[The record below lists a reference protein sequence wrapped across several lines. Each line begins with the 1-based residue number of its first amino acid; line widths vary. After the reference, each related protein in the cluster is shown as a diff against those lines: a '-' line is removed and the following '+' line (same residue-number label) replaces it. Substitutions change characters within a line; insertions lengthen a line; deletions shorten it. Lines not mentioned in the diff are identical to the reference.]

1 MSSNDLLITPVE
13 YLKGVGP
20 DRASLL
26 KKELNI
32 YNYGD
37 LLQHFPYR
45 YIDRSKIYSI
55 SEISDLNTFI
65 QLKGKFSRM
74 EETGIGRAQRLTA
87 IFSDDSGSVE
97 IVWFNAIQWVKQYIK
112 PGETYV
118 LFGKPGVFNSKINF
132 THPEIELFS
141 NFESNPLLQGFQPL
155 YNTSEKMK
163 KRGLDSKGMA
173 KIIHQLIKTLKV
185 SDIPEI
191 LPEYLLSQYRLPSRY
206 YAYCNIHLPTNPDD
220 QTHAER
226 RLKFEELFVQQLRMI
241 KLQLSRK
248 RESGHV
254 FERIGP
260 LFNELYEK
268 HLPFS
273 LTNAQKKVLK
283 EIRKDTLSGH
293 QMNRLLQ
300 GDVGS
305 GKTIVSVLT
314 SLFAIDN
321 GFQAAIMAPT
331 EILAQQ
337 HFEGVSTLLK
347 PLPIKV
353 AILTGS
359 VKGKARKEILAQL
372 ESGEINLLIGTHAL
386 IEDHVSFKNL
396 GMVVIDEQ
404 HRFGVEQRSKLWRK
418 SETPPHVLVM
428 TATPIPRSLALVFY
442 GDLDHSILDELPPG
456 RKPIQTIH
464 RTEASRLRVFGFM
477 KEQIALGR
485 QIYIV
490 YPLIQESEK
499 LDLLSLM
506 EGYESICSAFPMP
519 QYQVSIVHGKLK
531 PAVKEFEM
539 QRFVKGETHIMVA
552 TTVIE
557 VGVNVPNASVMII
570 ENAERFGLSQLHQLR
585 GRVGRGADQSFCILM
600 TSDKLSRESR
610 IRIKTMCDT
619 NDGFKI
625 AEADLEL
632 RGPGDVEGT
641 RQSGDIFLKIANI
654 TTDKAI
660 LEEARAAASRIL
672 DTDPALHQE
681 GHQSLSRYLKSLS
694 SNNSFWSKIL

>member
-1 MSSNDLLITPVE
+1 M
-13 YLKGVGP
+13 
-20 DRASLL
+20 
-26 KKELNI
+26 
-32 YNYGD
+32 
-37 LLQHFPYR
+37 
-45 YIDRSKIYSI
+45 
-55 SEISDLNTFI
+55 
-65 QLKGKFSRM
+65 
-74 EETGIGRAQRLTA
+74 
-87 IFSDDSGSVE
+87 
-97 IVWFNAIQWVKQYIK
+97 
-112 PGETYV
+112 
-118 LFGKPGVFNSKINF
+118 
-132 THPEIELFS
+132 
-141 NFESNPLLQGFQPL
+141 

-163 KRGLDSKGMA
+163 KRGLDSKGMS
-173 KIIHQLIKTLKV
+173 KIIHQLIKTLKI

-191 LPEYLLSQYRLPSRY
+191 LPEYLITQYRLPSRY
-206 YAYCNIHLPTNPDD
+206 EAYCNIHLPSKPGD
-220 QTHAER
+220 QSNAER
-226 RLKFEELFVQQLRMI
+226 RLKFEELFIQQLRMI

-248 RESGHV
+248 REKGHI
-254 FERIGP
+254 FETIGP

-283 EIRKDTLSGH
+283 EIRKDTLSGY

-321 GFQAAIMAPT
+321 GFQATIMAPT

-337 HFEGVSTLLK
+337 HFEGVSSLLK

-372 ESGEINLLIGTHAL
+372 ESGEIHLLIGTHAL

-418 SETPPHVLVM
+418 SETSPHVLVM

-539 QRFVKGETHIMVA
+539 QRFVRGETHIMVA

-600 TSDKLSRESR
+600 SSDKLSRESR
-610 IRIKTMCDT
+610 IRIRTMCDT

-660 LEEARAAASRIL
+660 LEEARSAALKIL
-672 DTDPALHQE
+672 EIDSSLQQIE
-681 GHQSLSRYLKSLS
+681 HQSLHRYLKSLNT
-694 SNNSFWSKIL
+694 NNSFWSKIL

>member
-1 MSSNDLLITPVE
+1 MFANDLLLTPIE

-20 DRASLL
+20 DRAGLL
-26 KKELNI
+26 KKELSI
-32 YNYGD
+32 FNYGD

-45 YIDRSKIYSI
+45 YIDRSKIYTI

-74 EETGIGRAQRLTA
+74 EETGIGRANRLTA
-87 IFSDDSGSVE
+87 IFSDETGSVE

-118 LFGKPGVFNSKINF
+118 LFGKPSVFNTKINF
-132 THPEIELFS
+132 THPELELFT
-141 NFESNPLLQGFQPL
+141 NFEANPLLQGFQPM

-163 KRGLDSKGMA
+163 KRGLDSKGMS
-173 KIIHQLIKTLKV
+173 KIIHQLIKTLKI

-191 LPEYLLSQYRLPSRY
+191 LPEYLITQYRLPSRY
-206 YAYCNIHLPTNPDD
+206 EAYCNIHLPSKPGD
-220 QTHAER
+220 QSNAER
-226 RLKFEELFVQQLRMI
+226 RLKFEELFIQQLRMI

-248 RESGHV
+248 REKGHI
-254 FERIGP
+254 FETIGP

-283 EIRKDTLSGH
+283 EIRKDTLSGY

-321 GFQAAIMAPT
+321 GFQATIMAPT

-337 HFEGVSTLLK
+337 HYEGVSSLLK

-372 ESGEINLLIGTHAL
+372 ESGEIHLLIGTHAL

-418 SETPPHVLVM
+418 SETSPHVLVM

-490 YPLIQESEK
+490 YPLIKESEK

-539 QRFVKGETHIMVA
+539 QRFVRGETHIMVA

-600 TSDKLSRESR
+600 SSDKLSRESR
-610 IRIKTMCDT
+610 IRIRTMCDT

-660 LEEARAAASRIL
+660 LEEARSAALKIL
-672 DTDPALHQE
+672 DIDSSLQQIE
-681 GHQSLSRYLKSLS
+681 HQSLQRYLKSLNT
-694 SNNSFWSKIL
+694 NNSFWSKIL